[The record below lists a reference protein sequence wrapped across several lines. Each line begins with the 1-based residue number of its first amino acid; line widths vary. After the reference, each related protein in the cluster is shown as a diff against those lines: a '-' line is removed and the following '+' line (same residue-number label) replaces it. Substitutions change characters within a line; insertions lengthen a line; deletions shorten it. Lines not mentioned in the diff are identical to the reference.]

1 MFEGHPPQGG
11 QCVREKM
18 AMKTDGAKDPS
29 LQGESEVS
37 FDLVEEVW
45 TLLDVSAPSESFCT
59 KRWTKEQ

>member
-1 MFEGHPPQGG
+1 
-11 QCVREKM
+11 M

-45 TLLDVSAPSESFCT
+45 TLLDVSTPSESFCT